1 MTNKKSSPTE
11 KKIRE
16 IKRQTRK
23 RYSAE
28 EKIRIVLEGLRGD
41 ESIAELN
48 LELRRQKKADLHRVN
63 YNDMR
68 RSASEK
74 MEIIRIVNDS
84 ELGVTRTL
92 RSIKARFTNGITG
105 TLKKASMAYSLNLQI
120 EKTIGTRFLS
130 LTVRV

>member
-63 YNDMR
+63 YNVMR
-68 RSASEK
+68 RSAS
-74 MEIIRIVNDS
+74 
-84 ELGVTRTL
+84 
-92 RSIKARFTNGITG
+92 
-105 TLKKASMAYSLNLQI
+105 
-120 EKTIGTRFLS
+120 
-130 LTVRV
+130 